1 MTRTTAALV
10 ISMLS
15 LTLGACAGRV
25 GFLKPG
31 VSHQQFL
38 QDYVACERYSGQT
51 IAIGDDVGT
60 SLLAS
65 HILTQ
70 GRINR
75 CMQAM
80 GYDVSRGNGGYR

>member
-1 MTRTTAALV
+1 MKTTLLLGLLAL
-10 ISMLS
+10 
-15 LTLGACAGRV
+15 TACAGRV

-31 VSHQQFL
+31 TSYQQYM
-38 QDYVACERYSGQT
+38 QDYVTCERYSGQT
-51 IAIGDDVGT
+51 IAIGEDIGT

-65 HILTQ
+65 HIMTQ